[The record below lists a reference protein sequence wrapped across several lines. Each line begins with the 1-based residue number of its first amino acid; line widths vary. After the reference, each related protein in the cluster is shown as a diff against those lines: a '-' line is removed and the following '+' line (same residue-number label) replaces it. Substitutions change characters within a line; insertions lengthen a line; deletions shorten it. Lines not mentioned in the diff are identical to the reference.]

1 MVWLV
6 WFGLVWLVWLI
17 KPQFKQSN
25 KLAAICCRAHVHQP
39 IDGCVSVLDSVAN
52 DASFDAH
59 AIQALVI
66 LTLGSLVVQEVQDA
80 CRLAR
85 QDSHLVKHS
94 LLDRLA
100 FQFAKL
106 FVCIL
111 VSLHVC
117 FQLRQ
122 VVLNMPDLVGSLDNA
137 GIQVGLHMFQ
147 HVFDGGHDT
156 TRLVWL
162 HRQVWLHQVW
172 LVNWSDL
179 DLNLHHMFLVC
190 KYQPADHAYCSYDAD
205 ADHAYCSYDA
215 DDVDDVD
222 ADNAGLASGSA
233 SAASNF
239 CRSGSEGL
247 SKWHH
252 LN

>member
-1 MVWLV
+1 M
-6 WFGLVWLVWLI
+6 
-17 KPQFKQSN
+17 
-25 KLAAICCRAHVHQP
+25 HQP
-39 IDGCVSVLDSVAN
+39 IDGCVGVLDSVAN

-59 AIQALVI
+59 AIQTLVI
-66 LTLGSLVVQEVQDA
+66 LALGSLVVQVVQDA
-80 CRLAR
+80 RRLAR
-85 QDSHLVKHS
+85 QDSHLVKDS

-137 GIQVGLHMFQ
+137 VIQVGLHMFQ

-162 HRQVWLHQVW
+162 HQVWLHHQVW

-179 DLNLHHMFLVC
+179 DLNFHHM
-190 KYQPADHAYCSYDAD
+190 CSLQI
-205 ADHAYCSYDA
+205 SI
-215 DDVDDVD
+215 
-222 ADNAGLASGSA
+222 
-233 SAASNF
+233 
-239 CRSGSEGL
+239 CR
-247 SKWHH
+247 
-252 LN
+252 